1 MEINITRFFKEA
13 NSHDYSKSI
22 ATDGPNAGPNAWGAA
37 VSAFE
42 KYPLINS
49 NKKRTALRKHLA
61 KFGAWEDFEINAW
74 GNAELNAMF
83 LQLVSMDMNEA
94 GLDIGA
100 PDWVQYESDSEAGR
114 ISGAMFV
121 ADDGD
126 IYYGFE

>member
-1 MEINITRFFKEA
+1 MEINITRFFKSA
-13 NSHDYSKSI
+13 NPYDYSGSI
-22 ATDGPNAGPNAWGAA
+22 ATHGPNAGPNTWSAA

-42 KYPLINS
+42 DYPLINS
-49 NKKRTALRKHLA
+49 NKKRTALRKHLSG
-61 KFGAWEDFEINAW
+61 FGAWEDSEIDAW

-83 LQLVSMDMNEA
+83 LQLVSADVNESQ
-94 GLDIGA
+94 ICINA
-100 PDWVQYESDSEAGR
+100 PDWVKYQAEAEAGQ